1 MQELHPEICSRAL
14 DRAGTDNAKP
24 ESKVD
29 QTRDRAFDP
38 QVSFIPSA
46 SDKIRKG
53 YLHL

>member
-1 MQELHPEICSRAL
+1 MQELHLEIRSRAL
-14 DRAGTDNAKP
+14 DRAGKDNAKP

-29 QTRDRAFDP
+29 QTRDKAFDP
-38 QVSFIPSA
+38 QVSFKPPA